1 MPSQLLPFWHAFKRW
16 WWLMVISIILASA
29 SAYLYWKDQPPVY
42 QARVAL
48 IIGNSAQSINP
59 NEHQLGIERT
69 LATFYAEMT
78 KRQPITQ
85 AVIQRLGLNMQP
97 EKLADA
103 IYPNVI
109 ADAQILEIYVYDTDP
124 RRAALLAT
132 AFAEEL
138 IAQSPSSRLQ
148 QSGQEEFVQGQ
159 IKDLQLKMSA
169 VDDQLR
175 ALRDE
180 LPLLVSASDLAEAQA
195 KISELESV
203 HTGYL
208 DTYRNLLE
216 ILSGQDVNSLS
227 IIEPATI
234 PTNSVSTSL
243 ITTLLIAIA
252 GGLVLSIG
260 AILVLEFSD
269 DVFRWGD
276 TPFALSHAVL
286 GVIPR
291 WNRNTN
297 PLILPSQPN
306 SQEADAV
313 RGLRVRLSFNDE
325 GTPLRKIAIS
335 SPAPND
341 GKTFTSLNLAA
352 AAAVSGLKT
361 ILVDGDLRRG
371 NLHLYLNCPSE
382 PGLSDLLRRRNA
394 RTRSGSDQVI
404 HETPIENL
412 YLLPIGSQMF
422 DSASMLTAGKL
433 DALFD
438 TLLIDADLV
447 VIDTPPAGVGPDASL
462 LAAACDAVAL
472 VVSVDQTRRRATQ
485 KAIAILERYNLIGLI
500 LNRVRLSRSFNVYY
514 HQVEES
520 EAQDVFGKIK
530 QLPSKLFKR
539 VRLIFTRM
547 PRITPIPEI
556 TQPEGDQGE
565 AELSFENVER
575 NGIQKMAER
584 LWDTAES
591 TEDEGTIILTTEEA
605 AERLNSSEEIV
616 RGWCAAGRL
625 PAIRIG
631 KQWLVTG
638 LTLQDAAPAEKI
650 EELTSQE

>member
-1 MPSQLLPFWHAFKRW
+1 MA
-16 WWLMVISIILASA
+16 ISIILASA

-42 QARVAL
+42 EARVAM
-48 IIGNSAQSINP
+48 IVGNSAQSINP
-59 NEHQLGIERT
+59 NAQQLGIERT

-85 AVIQRLGLNMQP
+85 AVIQRLGLNMKP
-97 EKLADA
+97 EELSNA
-103 IYPNVI
+103 IYTNVI
-109 ADAQILEIYVYDTDP
+109 GDAQILEIYVYDTDP

-148 QSGQEEFVQGQ
+148 QSGQEEFVQAQ
-159 IKDLQLKMSA
+159 IEDLQVKMAA
-169 VDDQLR
+169 VDDQLH

-195 KISELESV
+195 KIAELENV
-203 HTGYL
+203 KTGYS
-208 DTYRNLLE
+208 DTYGKYLE
-216 ILSGQDVNSLS
+216 ILSAQDVNSLS

-234 PTNSVSTSL
+234 PTTSVSTGL
-243 ITTLLIAIA
+243 IVTMLIAVA

-276 TPFALSHAVL
+276 TPFALSHPVL

-291 WNRNTN
+291 WNQNAN
-297 PLILPSQPN
+297 PLILPAQPN
-306 SQEADAV
+306 SQEADAL

-325 GTPLRKIAIS
+325 GMPLRKIAIS
-335 SPAPND
+335 SPAPKD

-352 AAAVSGLKT
+352 AAAASGLKT

-382 PGLSDLLRRRNA
+382 PGLSDLLRRRHA

-404 HETPIENL
+404 HQTPIENL
-412 YLLPIGSQMF
+412 YLLPIGSQML
-422 DSASMLTAGKL
+422 DPASLLTAGKL

-438 TLLIDADLV
+438 ALLIDADLV

-472 VVSVDQTRRRATQ
+472 VVSVDQTRRRATH
-485 KAIAILERYNLIGLI
+485 KAIATLERYNLIGLI

-514 HQVEES
+514 HHDAES
-520 EAQDVFGKIK
+520 EAQGLFGRIK
-530 QLPSKLFKR
+530 RLPSKLFRR
-539 VRLIFTRM
+539 VRSVFARR
-547 PRITPIPEI
+547 PQITPIPQPA
-556 TQPEGDQGE
+556 QPEVDGSE
-565 AELSFENVER
+565 VELSFDNVER
-575 NGIQKMAER
+575 NGIQKMAAR
-584 LWDTAES
+584 LWDTAEAA
-591 TEDEGTIILTTEEA
+591 EDEGTIILTTEEA
-605 AERLNSSEEIV
+605 AQRLNSTEEIV

-638 LTLQDAAPAEKI
+638 LTLQEAAPTEKI
-650 EELTSQE
+650 EEYTSQE